1 MWTRKHLKHQAKKSL
16 KSNYQKMVS
25 VCFLIAFLTT
35 SFASSTFIFRQ
46 FRPGLQTIFVQT
58 HMNFPDASNSS
69 IATDT
74 LQHVFQ
80 ISFSGAPL
88 ATLFEHILNMYVCS
102 SGRGGEFSQRSAL
115 CYCCMIVD
123 FQHVLDKFRR
133 AENLDLNVEHSGELD
148 LVIHSSRYLAAVNSD
163 KLAISEELEPA
174 TQAEGISPV
183 FK

>member
-16 KSNYQKMVS
+16 KRQHIRKMVS

-46 FRPGLQTIFVQT
+46 FRPGLTNNFVQT
-58 HMNFPDASNSS
+58 HLNFPDASNSS

-88 ATLFEHILNMYVCS
+88 ATLFEHILNIYT
-102 SGRGGEFSQRSAL
+102 SGRSFIFATLKTVNEAFLDPFSTSFFSASPGGIALFSLHCLHSKTCCLSEKPVSFWRHALISRQRS
-115 CYCCMIVD
+115 VS
-123 FQHVLDKFRR
+123 FSFFTK
-133 AENLDLNVEHSGELD
+133 
-148 LVIHSSRYLAAVNSD
+148 
-163 KLAISEELEPA
+163 
-174 TQAEGISPV
+174 
-183 FK
+183 

>member
-88 ATLFEHILNMYVCS
+88 ATLFEHILNIYT
-102 SGRGGEFSQRSAL
+102 SGRSFIFATLKTVNEAFLDPFSTSFFLPGGIALFSLHCLHSKRAACRRSPFL
-115 CYCCMIVD
+115 
-123 FQHVLDKFRR
+123 
-133 AENLDLNVEHSGELD
+133 SGGTHLSAD
-148 LVIHSSRYLAAVNSD
+148 ND
-163 KLAISEELEPA
+163 
-174 TQAEGISPV
+174 Q
-183 FK
+183 

>member
-58 HMNFPDASNSS
+58 HLNFPDASNSS

-88 ATLFEHILNMYVCS
+88 ATLFEHILNIYT
-102 SGRGGEFSQRSAL
+102 SGRSFIFATLKTVNEAFLDPFSTSFFLLLLGYCSLFSTLSSFKTCCLSEKPVSFWRHALISRQRS
-115 CYCCMIVD
+115 VS
-123 FQHVLDKFRR
+123 FSFFTK
-133 AENLDLNVEHSGELD
+133 
-148 LVIHSSRYLAAVNSD
+148 
-163 KLAISEELEPA
+163 
-174 TQAEGISPV
+174 
-183 FK
+183 

>member
-25 VCFLIAFLTT
+25 VCFLSAFLTT

-74 LQHVFQ
+74 LQHVYQ

-88 ATLFEHILNMYVCS
+88 ASLFEHILNMYT
-102 SGRGGEFSQRSAL
+102 SGRSFLQYVYQRKIFSLCRFKGSQRGLS
-115 CYCCMIVD
+115 
-123 FQHVLDKFRR
+123 
-133 AENLDLNVEHSGELD
+133 
-148 LVIHSSRYLAAVNSD
+148 
-163 KLAISEELEPA
+163 
-174 TQAEGISPV
+174 
-183 FK
+183 

>member
-58 HMNFPDASNSS
+58 HLNFPDASNSS

-88 ATLFEHILNMYVCS
+88 ATLFEHILNIYT
-102 SGRGGEFSQRSAL
+102 SGRSIR
-115 CYCCMIVD
+115 V
-123 FQHVLDKFRR
+123 KFLLLVHSHASRR
-133 AENLDLNVEHSGELD
+133 RRQYGDTLASGPPS
-148 LVIHSSRYLAAVNSD
+148 LVHGPGTPD
-163 KLAISEELEPA
+163 TGK
-174 TQAEGISPV
+174 
-183 FK
+183 